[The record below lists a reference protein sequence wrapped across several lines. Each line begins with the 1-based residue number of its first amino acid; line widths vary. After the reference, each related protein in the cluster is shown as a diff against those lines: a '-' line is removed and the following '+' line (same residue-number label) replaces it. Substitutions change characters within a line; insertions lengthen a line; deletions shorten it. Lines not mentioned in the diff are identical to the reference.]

1 MLEQVLSYLNN
12 FFVSKTLPEQEYTIT
27 GGSVEIPDALNGQ
40 YIRIVGSVMNDGV
53 YQYPPTELTDE
64 TFTGMVQLLAI
75 PNVVLLTVQEV
86 ENWAKKDA
94 NQPTAYTSES
104 FAGYSYSKATN
115 ANGLAAGWQDVFRSQ
130 LAPYRKMKQ
139 R

>member
-53 YQYPPTELTDE
+53 YQYPLTGLVDE
-64 TFTGMVQLLAI
+64 TFTGTVQLLAI
-75 PNVVLLTVQEV
+75 PKTVLALVGEIQAWTE
-86 ENWAKKDA
+86 K
-94 NQPTAYTSES
+94 NQPTAFTSES
-104 FAGYSYSKATN
+104 FGGYSYSKATN
-115 ANGLAAGWQDVFRSQ
+115 ADGVAASWQDVFRAR
-130 LAPYRKMKQ
+130 LAPYRKMAQ
-139 R
+139 H